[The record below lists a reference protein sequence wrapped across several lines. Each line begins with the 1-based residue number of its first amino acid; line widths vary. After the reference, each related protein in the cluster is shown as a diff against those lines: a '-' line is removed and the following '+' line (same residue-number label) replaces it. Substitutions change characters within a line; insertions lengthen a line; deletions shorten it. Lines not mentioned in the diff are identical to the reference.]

1 MSNSDFRLIIRT
13 GPNEGMAFDLTK
25 ESTVMGRDV
34 SNDIVLA
41 DTEVSRQHARISRTP
56 SGFVFE
62 DLGST
67 NGSFINGE
75 RLLAPR
81 VLKAG
86 DLIGLGENV
95 TLTFD
100 AVAAEAAATVI
111 GGKESPPAPQPQAVQ
126 APPVQAQPAPAQPAP
141 QPMPPAK
148 AAPAAAPP
156 PAAARTESDRKRR
169 IWMFAGVGCLS
180 IAIVCGIIM
189 AFMPTSW
196 WCLILTPLTWFG
208 YNFAC

>member
-1 MSNSDFRLIIRT
+1 MSNSEFRLIIRT

-25 ESTVMGRDV
+25 EATMMGRDV

-41 DTEVSRQHARISRTP
+41 DTEVSRQHARITKTP
-56 SGFVFE
+56 GGYVFE

-67 NGSFINGE
+67 NGCFINGE

-86 DLIGLGENV
+86 DLLGLGENV

-100 AVAAEAAATVI
+100 AVAPEAAATVI
-111 GGKESPPAPQPQAVQ
+111 GGEARAPA
-126 APPVQAQPAPAQPAP
+126 QAQPAPQQPPPQPVAQPR
-141 QPMPPAK
+141 
-148 AAPAAAPP
+148 AAPAAAA
-156 PAAARTESDRKRR
+156 PAAARPAAAKPAAGKPAGGRKRNVW
-169 IWMFAGVGCLS
+169 IFAGIGCLS
-180 IAIVCGIIM
+180 IVLVCSLIM
-189 AFMPTSW
+189 AFMPSSW
-196 WCLILTPLTWFG
+196 WCILLTPLTWFG

>member
-25 ESTVMGRDV
+25 ESAMLGRDV

-41 DTEVSRQHARISRTP
+41 DTEVSRQHARITKTP
-56 SGFVFE
+56 GGYVYE

-81 VLKAG
+81 VLKSG
-86 DLIGLGENV
+86 DLLGLGENV

-100 AVAAEAAATVI
+100 AIAPEAAATVI
-111 GGKESPPAPQPQAVQ
+111 GGKEAQPAAQPQAAQ
-126 APPVQAQPAPAQPAP
+126 PQPAPPKPAP
-141 QPMPPAK
+141 KPK
-148 AAPAAAPP
+148 ALAPAAA
-156 PAAARTESDRKRR
+156 AAAAPSAARPSTGRKRP
-169 IWMFAGVGCLS
+169 IWLIAGIGCLG
-180 IAIVCGIIM
+180 IVIVCGVIM
-189 AFMPTSW
+189 AFMPASW
-196 WCLILTPLTWFG
+196 WCAILTPLTWFG
-208 YNFAC
+208 FNFAC

>member
-1 MSNSDFRLIIRT
+1 MSNSEFRLIIRT
-13 GPNEGMAFDLTK
+13 GPNEGMVFDLTK
-25 ESTVMGRDV
+25 EATILGRDV
-34 SNDIVLA
+34 SSDIVLA
-41 DTEVSRQHARISRTP
+41 DTEVSRQHARITKTP
-56 SGFVFE
+56 GGYVYE

-86 DLIGLGENV
+86 DLLGLGENV

-100 AVAAEAAATVI
+100 AVAPEAAATVI
-111 GGKESPPAPQPQAVQ
+111 GGEARE
-126 APPVQAQPAPAQPAP
+126 PAPAQPAP
-141 QPMPPAK
+141 QQPPPQPA
-148 AAPAAAPP
+148 AQPRAAPAPAPAPAAAAPA
-156 PAAARTESDRKRR
+156 PAAPARAAKPSGGRKRNV
-169 IWMFAGVGCLS
+169 WLFAGIGCVGLL
-180 IAIVCGIIM
+180 IICGIIA

-196 WCLILTPLTWFG
+196 WCIILTPLTWFG

>member
-25 ESTVMGRDV
+25 EATMLGRDV

-41 DTEVSRQHARISRTP
+41 DTEVSRQHARITKTP
-56 SGFVFE
+56 GGFVYE

-81 VLKAG
+81 VLKPG
-86 DLIGLGENV
+86 DLLGLGENV

-100 AVAAEAAATVI
+100 AVAPEAAATVI
-111 GGKESPPAPQPQAVQ
+111 GGQEARPATPPQPA
-126 APPVQAQPAPAQPAP
+126 QAQPAPAQPAP
-141 QPMPPAK
+141 PAK
-148 AAPAAAPP
+148 APAPAAPAAAAP
-156 PAAARTESDRKRR
+156 PAARSADERKRR
-169 IWMFAGVGCLS
+169 VWMFAGIGCVS
-180 IAIVCGIIM
+180 IAVVCGLIM
-189 AFMPTSW
+189 AFMPASW
-196 WCLILTPLTWFG
+196 WCFILTPLTWFG

>member
-25 ESTVMGRDV
+25 ESTILGRDV
-34 SNDIVLA
+34 SSDIVLA
-41 DTEVSRQHARISRTP
+41 DTEVSRQHAQISKTP
-56 SGFVFE
+56 GGFVYE

-86 DLIGLGENV
+86 DLLGLGENV

-100 AVAAEAAATVI
+100 AVAPEAAATVI
-111 GGKESPPAPQPQAVQ
+111 GDGAAPPAAQP
-126 APPVQAQPAPAQPAP
+126 PPVQPKPAPAQPAP
-141 QPMPPAK
+141 VQPAPQAKAPAQ
-148 AAPAAAPP
+148 AAPAAAA
-156 PAAARTESDRKRR
+156 PARRPDDRKRR
-169 IWMFAGVGCLS
+169 IWMFAGIGCVS
-180 IAIVCGIIM
+180 IAIVCGVIM